1 MKNKGRHAERHS
13 FMERVAHLTH
23 LISLFVLLI
32 TGFKIYF
39 GWGFMAYHDAFYL
52 HIIFAV
58 MFIVANWI
66 MIPYNIATTEL
77 PHCEMCKT
85 GKHSALKHRV
95 SGIFNRYIFGPADV
109 KKSWQILLNYVGKAD
124 YPPITVYDVKN
135 EGYIDKLHPATKFLL
150 PIEGLAVFLIVV
162 TGIVI
167 YDLDWSILGL
177 PISQWLLVIADI
189 VAPIFNM
196 GGIPFMRTIHL
207 LMAYFF
213 IIEVIIHVGI
223 IEFDPKVW
231 KYHKAVFLTGEEDLN
246 DRNYVKL
253 VNAEKE
259 R

>member
-1 MKNKGRHAERHS
+1 
-13 FMERVAHLTH
+13 
-23 LISLFVLLI
+23 
-32 TGFKIYF
+32 
-39 GWGFMAYHDAFYL
+39 
-52 HIIFAV
+52 
-58 MFIVANWI
+58 
-66 MIPYNIATTEL
+66 
-77 PHCEMCKT
+77 
-85 GKHSALKHRV
+85 
-95 SGIFNRYIFGPADV
+95 
-109 KKSWQILLNYVGKAD
+109 
-124 YPPITVYDVKN
+124 
-135 EGYIDKLHPATKFLL
+135 
-150 PIEGLAVFLIVV
+150 
-162 TGIVI
+162 
-167 YDLDWSILGL
+167 LGL
-177 PISQWLLVIADI
+177 PISQWLLAIADI